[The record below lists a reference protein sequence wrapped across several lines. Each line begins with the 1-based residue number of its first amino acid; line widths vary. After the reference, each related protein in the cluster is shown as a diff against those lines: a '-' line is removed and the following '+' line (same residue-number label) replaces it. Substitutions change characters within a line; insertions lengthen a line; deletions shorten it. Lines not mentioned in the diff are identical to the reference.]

1 MGRALSW
8 SRHAALARSTAAPT
22 TAHGDGLRRPQA
34 PPVSSTPE
42 VEEYLEGP
50 WQPWWAPAHDVV
62 RNWMGSST
70 WECAGTP
77 VSRFWSHH
85 LAAIGACTFIAI
97 ASVSAASS
105 WVSGWD
111 PLTKSAASPLPSA
124 RPADTLGQHAVTGNV
139 CRVSRASPVQTA
151 VRNCT
156 RDEGRPFEAGDQVL
170 ASSHRKLLSSKAMV
184 VSVAETPGQ
193 YPGRQG

>member
-1 MGRALSW
+1 MDSALSLTTTLSVHLGW
-8 SRHAALARSTAAPT
+8 EPHEPAVRAASEAARQALRLDRMGHGCTLQWVAPYRGADTPHWQGTAAPT

-50 WQPWWAPAHDVV
+50 WEPWWAPAHDVV

-105 WVSGWD
+105 QVGVIF
-111 PLTKSAASPLPSA
+111 T
-124 RPADTLGQHAVTGNV
+124 RPEQLADT
-139 CRVSRASPVQTA
+139 
-151 VRNCT
+151 
-156 RDEGRPFEAGDQVL
+156 
-170 ASSHRKLLSSKAMV
+170 
-184 VSVAETPGQ
+184 AEVPQ
-193 YPGRQG
+193 QAD

>member
-50 WQPWWAPAHDVV
+50 WQPWWAPVHDVV

-105 WVSGWD
+105 QVGVKFGCRSLFND
-111 PLTKSAASPLPSA
+111 VSPLLPLYPRIA
-124 RPADTLGQHAVTGNV
+124 
-139 CRVSRASPVQTA
+139 
-151 VRNCT
+151 
-156 RDEGRPFEAGDQVL
+156 DQVD
-170 ASSHRKLLSSKAMV
+170 AQVKV
-184 VSVAETPGQ
+184 VGLV
-193 YPGRQG
+193 PGRDSCIAAKSILTRSSRGRGQEATVGW